1 MSYCIVT
8 GSGGLVGSET
18 VRFFSNVGY
27 TVIGIDNDMRKYF
40 FNTST
45 QNITNTLTGKYSNFI
60 HHNIDIRDKDKL
72 EKEIFKNMGR
82 KSNVLFIVPHN
93 LS

>member
-1 MSYCIVT
+1 MKYCIVT

-40 FNTST
+40 LILLLKILLIN
-45 QNITNTLTGKYSNFI
+45 
-60 HHNIDIRDKDKL
+60 
-72 EKEIFKNMGR
+72 
-82 KSNVLFIVPHN
+82 
-93 LS
+93 

>member
-27 TVIGIDNDMRKYF
+27 NVIGMKNV
-40 FNTST
+40 NAP
-45 QNITNTLTGKYSNFI
+45 
-60 HHNIDIRDKDKL
+60 DISK
-72 EKEIFKNMGR
+72 
-82 KSNVLFIVPHN
+82 V
-93 LS
+93 

>member
-1 MSYCIVT
+1 MSYCVVT

-45 QNITNTLTGKYSNFI
+45 QNITNTLTDKYSNFI
-60 HHNIDIRDKDKL
+60 HHNIDIRDKNKL
-72 EKEIFKNMGR
+72 EKEIFEK
-82 KSNVLFIVPHN
+82 
-93 LS
+93 